1 MPATTATGKVWKLH
15 PKAPALEMGRWDIPP
30 IISQVLYNRGITTP
44 TQLEAFLEPA
54 RHYPSDPNDLPGIPP
69 AVERI
74 LAAQKR
80 GESVG
85 IFGDFDVDGVTGTA
99 IVAEALQA
107 LGLKVFPYIPDRV
120 AEGHGLNAEALQAM
134 KEMGNTVLVTVD
146 CGISSASEVAFAQ
159 DMGMDVIIT
168 DHHAPPESMPLSMK
182 EAPAVATINPQ
193 MAGGP
198 GPFSDL
204 SGGGLALKLVQ
215 GLYKAL
221 GMEDAP
227 SLYELAAMSTV
238 ADLVPMRG
246 ENRHIVQQGVAHLRR
261 TERPGLQAL
270 FRRAGIKPP
279 SISAETVGFSI
290 APRLNAAGRM
300 QHASASYRLLTTPS
314 FDEAENLADHLE
326 QLNRERQKQ
335 TTETWSRAQAYVR
348 ERESLP
354 PFIVFGDDDVLPG
367 IAGLIAGRLVDRF
380 HRPSLVLSRKD
391 GVLRGSARSIPGFN
405 LAQSFDGCADLLIQ
419 HGGHSMAAGLEV
431 SPEKLPALAQRLQQE
446 AADAMD
452 EQDLEPRLEIDAE
465 APAASLVGEAY
476 KWLEAMEPFGP
487 TNRQPVFLSRNLEP
501 INVRFLGDRGQH
513 LKLRLRERG
522 VTWDATAFDMG
533 ERWPTGVVRIDAAYT
548 LSTERRGDTT
558 VIALKLLD
566 FRPSHQP

>member
-1 MPATTATGKVWKLH
+1 MPPITATGKVWKLR
-15 PKAPALEMGRWDIPP
+15 PKAPALEMGRGDIPP
-30 IISQVLYNRGITTP
+30 VISQVLYNRGITTP

-54 RHYPSDPNDLPGIPP
+54 RHYPSDPFELPGIPL

-74 LAAQKR
+74 LAAQRR

-99 IVAEALQA
+99 IVAEGLQG
-107 LGLKVFPYIPDRV
+107 LGIKVFPYIPDRIT
-120 AEGHGLNAEALQAM
+120 EGHGLNTEALQVLR
-134 KEMGNTVLVTVD
+134 EMGNSVLITVD

-159 DMGMDVIIT
+159 DLGMDVIIT
-168 DHHAPPESMPLSMK
+168 DHHAPPQSVPGSVR

-198 GPFSDL
+198 SPFSDL

-215 GLYKAL
+215 GVYKAL
-221 GMEDAP
+221 GTEDAP

-261 TERPGLQAL
+261 TRRPGLQAL
-270 FRRAGIKPP
+270 YRRAGIKPGA
-279 SISAETVGFSI
+279 ISAETVGFSI

-300 QHASASYRLLTTPS
+300 QHASASYQLLTTPS
-314 FDEAENLADHLE
+314 FEEAETLSDTLE
-326 QLNRERQKQ
+326 QLNRERQRQ
-335 TTETWSRAQAYVR
+335 TAEGWSRAQAFVS
-348 ERESLP
+348 EGETLP

-391 GVLRGSARSIPGFN
+391 GVLRGSARSVPGFN
-405 LAQSFDGCADLLIQ
+405 LAQSFDGCEDLLLQ

-431 SPEKLPALAQRLQQE
+431 SPEKLPALSQRLRQA
-446 AADAMD
+446 AADAID
-452 EQDLEPRLEIDAE
+452 KKDLEPCLEIDAE

-487 TNRQPVFLSRNLEP
+487 ANRAPVFLSRNLEP
-501 INVRFLGDRGQH
+501 LHVRLMGNKGQH

-522 VTWDATAFDMG
+522 VTWDATAFDLG
-533 ERWPTGVVRIDAAYT
+533 ERWPNGASRIDAAYT
-548 LSTERRGDTT
+548 LSTEQRGDTR
-558 VIALKLLD
+558 VISLKLLD
-566 FRPSHQP
+566 FRPSHQS

>member
-1 MPATTATGKVWKLH
+1 MPAATATGKVWKLH

-30 IISQVLYNRGITTP
+30 VIFQVLYNRGITTS

-54 RHYPSDPNDLPGIPP
+54 RYYPTDPYELPGISP

-74 LAAQKR
+74 LAAQKH
-80 GESVG
+80 GEGVG

-99 IVAEALQA
+99 IVAEGLQA

-134 KEMGNTVLVTVD
+134 KEIGNSVLVTVD

-168 DHHAPPESMPLSMK
+168 DHHAPSESVA

-215 GLYKAL
+215 GVYKAL

-270 FRRAGIKPP
+270 FRRAGIKPGA
-279 SISAETVGFSI
+279 ISAETVGFSI

-314 FDEAENLADHLE
+314 FDEAETLAGNLE
-326 QLNRERQKQ
+326 QLNRERQRQ
-335 TTETWSRAQAYVR
+335 TAETWSRAQAYVL
-348 ERESLP
+348 EGDTLP

-391 GVLRGSARSIPGFN
+391 DVLRGSARSIPGFN
-405 LAQSFDGCADLLIQ
+405 LAQSFDICGDLLIQ

-431 SPEKLPALAQRLQQE
+431 SPQKLPALTQRLQR
-446 AADAMD
+446 AAEDAME
-452 EQDLEPRLEIDAE
+452 EQDMEPCLEIDAE

-487 TNRQPVFLSRNLEP
+487 TNRAPVFLSRNLEP
-501 INVRFLGDRGQH
+501 VNVRFLGDKGQH

-522 VTWDATAFDMG
+522 VTWDATAFGLG
-533 ERWPTGVVRIDAAYT
+533 ERWPNEVVRIDAAYT
-548 LSTERRGDTT
+548 LSTEQRGDTT

>member
-1 MPATTATGKVWKLH
+1 MPATSATGKVWKLH
-15 PKAPALEMGRWDIPP
+15 PKAPHLEMGRWDIPP
-30 IISQVLYNRGITTP
+30 VISQVLYNRGITTS
-44 TQLEAFLEPA
+44 TQLETFLDPA
-54 RHYPSDPNDLPGIPP
+54 RHFPSDPFALPGIPP

-74 LAAQKR
+74 LFAQKL

-99 IVAEALQA
+99 IVAEGLQA

-120 AEGHGLNAEALQAM
+120 AEGHGLNTEALQAM
-134 KEMGNTVLVTVD
+134 KEMGNSVLVTVD

-159 DMGMDVIIT
+159 DLGMDVIIT
-168 DHHAPPESMPLSMK
+168 DHHAPPESMRRTPT
-182 EAPAVATINPQ
+182 VATINPQ
-193 MAGGP
+193 MAEGP

-215 GLYKAL
+215 AVCKAL
-221 GMEDAP
+221 GMEESP

-270 FRRAGIKPP
+270 FRRAGIRPA
-279 SISAETVGFSI
+279 SITAETVGFSI

-300 QHASASYRLLTTPS
+300 QHASSSYRLLVTPS
-314 FDEAENLADHLE
+314 LEEGENLADSLE
-326 QLNRERQKQ
+326 QLNRERQRQ
-335 TTETWSRAQAYVR
+335 TAEAWSRAQAYVL
-348 ERESLP
+348 EEDSLP

-367 IAGLIAGRLVDRF
+367 IAGLIAGRLADRF

-405 LAQSFDGCADLLIQ
+405 LAQSFDGCADLLLQ

-431 SPEKLPALAQRLQQE
+431 SPDKLPALEQRLQR
-446 AADAMD
+446 AATDAMD
-452 EQDLEPRLEIDAE
+452 EQDLEPCLEIDVE
-465 APAASLVGEAY
+465 APAASLVGDTY
-476 KWLEAMEPFGP
+476 KWLEALEPFGP
-487 TNRQPVFLSRNLEP
+487 ANRTPVFLSRGLEP
-501 INVRFLGDRGQH
+501 VNVRFLGERGQH
-513 LKLRLRERG
+513 LKLRLKERG
-522 VTWDATAFDMG
+522 VTWDATAFDLG
-533 ERWPTGVVRIDAAYT
+533 ERWPNGVVRIDAAYT
-548 LSTERRGDTT
+548 LSTERRGDTR
-558 VIALKLLD
+558 VMSLKLLD
-566 FRPSHQP
+566 FRPSYLP